1 MNVVPAAVPIF
12 LHYLACHVASQRL
25 YLSEPEQASWA
36 ESIRQFDPGYDPSW
50 LTGGLGPTDSEQLRL
65 SLGAVADLG
74 GVVADCALVGA
85 LQILLADWL
94 IDEDDLALL
103 YWIGASLG
111 FSDLRVQGLL
121 QRAGHG
127 VEARHAG
134 LSDAFV

>member
-1 MNVVPAAVPIF
+1 MNVAPGAVPIF

-25 YLSEPEQASWA
+25 YLSESERVGLA
-36 ESIRQFDPGYDPSW
+36 ESIQLFDSGYVPAWPSC
-50 LTGGLGPTDSEQLRL
+50 GLGPTDSEQLRL

-74 GVVADCALVGA
+74 GVDADHALVGA
-85 LQILLADWL
+85 LQIVLADRW

-111 FSDLRVQGLL
+111 FSDRRVEALL
-121 QRAGHG
+121 ERAGHG
-127 VEARHAG
+127 VGAQHIG